1 MRRRA
6 MATIL
11 TAAACWS
18 GVIFAQPKPAEEL
31 KPRYRALAASITA
44 RDLAALTS
52 LYVPDASLE
61 MRTPQAHDR
70 VQGEEGIAAQWQS
83 TLRAGVVSFDAT
95 ITDAQVAGGAISE
108 KGTFLMKRKD
118 KSVYARGNYT
128 ATWRKDAGVWKLVKH
143 AFVAE

>member
-1 MRRRA
+1 

-18 GVIFAQPKPAEEL
+18 GLIFAQSKPVEEL